1 MLPPPVLAPSGTGSP
16 PAPETKSSRLSPTP
30 QAERLKDYATNRPMS
45 DTMGTSQLSPYLHY
59 GELSVR
65 RVWYQTKQMEWLW
78 VQSRL
83 SIASIAAFQRQ
94 LAFREYSRYLSFH
107 FPFTHERALV
117 ERFRSFPWRLDEG
130 QFMAWRQGATGY
142 PFVDAG
148 MRQLWATGW
157 LHHRVRRVV
166 ASFLVKHLM
175 LPWQWGMKHYW
186 DTLLDAD
193 LECDVLGWQY
203 VSGGLPDS
211 DQFEEPDDVEQES
224 RRCGGRPAFAPQ
236 GGGAAAFERGL
247 FLSQWS
253 AHPGRPR

>member
-1 MLPPPVLAPSGTGSP
+1 
-16 PAPETKSSRLSPTP
+16 
-30 QAERLKDYATNRPMS
+30 MS

-117 ERFRSFPWRLDEG
+117 ERFRAFPWRLDEA

-211 DQFEEPDDVEQES
+211 DRFEFPDDVEAES
-224 RRCGGRPAFAPQ
+224 RRC
-236 GGGAAAFERGL
+236 ERGKTRADYVG
-247 FLSQWS
+247 S
-253 AHPGRPR
+253 AHFLTRGDLG